1 MLEFAARTASARS
14 SFLAV
19 WLVRGVAYCLPALVW
34 EQQGPG
40 YATAFALFLGL
51 IDGLFRWRVA
61 RTARSFVAEADALVI
76 SSGLDT
82 ARVAWSNVLA
92 IEVWHRLNR
101 VDYCAVH
108 YRTTAGNQVATCW
121 EQGRREELLL
131 FVRKCAALAKAARPR
146 RTIARV
152 SLSDRAAYLDLLR
165 RLSLDLALAV
175 LVGMLCGIVGP
186 ALWLGAAAGLVS
198 SSLAATPYLHCTAL
212 VRRHGVWWRRRKN
225 AKLERLR
232 GLPPSL
238 RPWA

>member
-1 MLEFAARTASARS
+1 MLEFAARTAGARS

-19 WLVRGVAYCLPALVW
+19 WLVRGVTYCVPALVW
-34 EQQGPG
+34 QQQGPG
-40 YATAFALFLGL
+40 YAAAFALFLGL

-61 RTARSFVAEADALVI
+61 RTARSFVAETDALVI
-76 SSGLDT
+76 SSGLET

-108 YRTTAGNQVATCW
+108 YRTTAGNEVATCW

-152 SLSDRAAYLDLLR
+152 SLSDRAAYLELLR
-165 RLSLDLALAV
+165 RLSLDVALAV

-186 ALWLGAAAGLVS
+186 ALWLGAAAGLLS
-198 SSLAATPYLHCTAL
+198 ASLAATPYLHCTTL
-212 VRRHGVWWRRRKN
+212 VRRDGVWWRLRKN
-225 AKLERLR
+225 GKLERLR
-232 GLPPSL
+232 GLPRSL